1 MGESEQEV
9 TTIKWE
15 DRKKFVIPDK
25 YYLVQVRDYVEAQYV
40 AKQKPPPK
48 AKQHTAAYYLERG
61 PYKASGNYLLL
72 VVEE

>member
-1 MGESEQEV
+1 M

-40 AKQKPPPK
+40 AKQKPPRGVKSHTK
-48 AKQHTAAYYLERG
+48 AYFLDRG

-72 VVEE
+72 VVENERPDN